1 MTNFRPEFPAFAFVD
16 IETTGGNLERDRIT
30 EVGIVSMQDGVE
42 SRWEHLINPET
53 LIPYNIQVLTGI
65 SPAMVQE
72 QPTLGNSLS

>member
-42 SRWEHLINPET
+42 SRWE
-53 LIPYNIQVLTGI
+53 Q
-65 SPAMVQE
+65 
-72 QPTLGNSLS
+72 